1 MRGKPYNHKIV
12 NYAGTKYQPQVIPK
26 VKVLPLHWQKIPPIS
41 VSYYIYSLGL
51 ALSLISDDMIRETDC
66 FSNCLSIQYLIRFQS
81 A

>member
-1 MRGKPYNHKIV
+1 MRGKTNDHEIV

-51 ALSLISDDMIRETDC
+51 AISLISDDMIHESDC
-66 FSNCLSIQYLIRFQS
+66 SSNCLSIQYLIRFQS
-81 A
+81 S